1 MINNYRQKLLENLIE
16 SFTQAIHGINVG
28 QNFPFG
34 NFMLGRQQI
43 MILLFVYNKKEATPI
58 KEIAKFLNVTP
69 GAVTQFIDGLV
80 LKKLVRREEN
90 ILDRRSINI
99 RLTAATQKQ
108 FNDFKKIYF
117 ASASKSFE
125 GLNNKELEQFIEL
138 VKKISIPPKK

>member
-1 MINNYRQKLLENLIE
+1 MINNRQKLLENLIE
-16 SFTQAIHGINVG
+16 SFAHVLHSINTG

-34 NFMLGRQQI
+34 DFMLGHQQI
-43 MILLFVYNKKEATPI
+43 MILLFVYKKKETVSV
-58 KEIAKFLNVTP
+58 KEIAKFLHVTP

-108 FNDFKKIYF
+108 FNDFKKRYF
-117 ASASKSFE
+117 ASANKSFE
-125 GLNNKELEQFIEL
+125 NLSDDELKQFIRL
-138 VKKISIPPKK
+138 IKKISVPNKK